1 MTLSLKTV
9 IARSDLTK
17 RNHGRIMKEILQKSV
32 SYHAAFVLPRHFQD
46 VPETHPGS
54 GGYNYRSRTTKYTR
68 QKQRKYG
75 HKKPNVYSGELR
87 NSVLSKIKI
96 TATQHIGRLTTRGTM
111 KSRMADW
118 QKREITIISKRE
130 AVQYRKEWAK
140 TYKRLARSPQY
151 RRKRRRRIGR

>member
-1 MTLSLKTV
+1 VTLSLKTV
-9 IARSDLTK
+9 ITRADLTK
-17 RNHGRIMKEILQKSV
+17 RNHGQIMKEILQKSV

-54 GGYNYRSRTTKYTR
+54 GGYKYRSRTSAYTK

-75 HKKPNVYSGELR
+75 HKRPNVYSGELR
-87 NSVLSKIKI
+87 QSVLSKVRI

-111 KSRMADW
+111 RSRMADW
-118 QKREITIISKRE
+118 QKREITIISTRE

-140 TYKRLARSPQY
+140 TYKRLAKSTKY